1 MRLWWPP
8 CLWGLPGGADDSGA
22 VAAHGGDVA
31 GGQLQVCLEAI
42 HNVLGQVPGDGLEGG
57 HVDVASTR
65 GGGVGDGFDTGF
77 SERGG
82 ELVGVVGYVFG
93 AVVLLCVQVEDEAM
107 GYPFS
112 VGGLGVDAGGGGCR
126 WQGLGGGCF
135 GGLGVGFAVVF
146 ADSGEAG
153 SHDVG
158 TNAFPFKFGVA
169 FMGTATYNGIN
180 HFAFE
185 ETSSSYGTAIPS

>member
-1 MRLWWPP
+1 M
-8 CLWGLPGGADDSGA
+8 
-22 VAAHGGDVA
+22 
-31 GGQLQVCLEAI
+31 
-42 HNVLGQVPGDGLEGG
+42 
-57 HVDVASTR
+57 
-65 GGGVGDGFDTGF
+65 
-77 SERGG
+77 
-82 ELVGVVGYVFG
+82 GVVGYVFG

-169 FMGTATYNGIN
+169 FMGNGYVQWN
-180 HFAFE
+180 
-185 ETSSSYGTAIPS
+185 